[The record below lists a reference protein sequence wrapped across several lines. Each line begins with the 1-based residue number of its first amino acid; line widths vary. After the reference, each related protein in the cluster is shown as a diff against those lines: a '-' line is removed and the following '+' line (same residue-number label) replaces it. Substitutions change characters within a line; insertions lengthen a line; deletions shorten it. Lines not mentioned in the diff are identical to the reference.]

1 MSSIICLL
9 LGLILGSGLC
19 YLAFNQVLTAKD
31 DIIEDYKKGIELH
44 NQRELKLIYINQS
57 TKDYVKQQQDILKT
71 VPIKVKEITDEA
83 SLQAGRYMA
92 LKDIEKT
99 IIQLEKNS
107 ESLVNKKCGVMLCL
121 ECLETSSVVKLLDL
135 SKNKI

>member
-83 SLQAGRYMA
+83 GLQAGRYMA

-107 ESLVNKKCGVMLCL
+107 ESLVNKK
-121 ECLETSSVVKLLDL
+121 
-135 SKNKI
+135 

>member
-71 VPIKVKEITDEA
+71 VPIKVKEVTEEA
-83 SLQAGRYMA
+83 SLQASRYMA

-107 ESLVNKKCGVMLCL
+107 ESLVNKK
-121 ECLETSSVVKLLDL
+121 
-135 SKNKI
+135 

>member
-19 YLAFNQVLTAKD
+19 YLAFNQVLTSKD
-31 DIIEDYKKGIELH
+31 DIIEDYKKGIEIH

-71 VPIKVKEITDEA
+71 VPIKAKEVTDEA

-107 ESLVNKKCGVMLCL
+107 ESLVNKK
-121 ECLETSSVVKLLDL
+121 
-135 SKNKI
+135 

>member
-31 DIIEDYKKGIELH
+31 DIIEDYKEGIEIH

-71 VPIKVKEITDEA
+71 VPIKVKEVPEEA

-107 ESLVNKKCGVMLCL
+107 ESLVNKK
-121 ECLETSSVVKLLDL
+121 
-135 SKNKI
+135 

>member
-83 SLQAGRYMA
+83 SLQADRYMT

-107 ESLVNKKCGVMLCL
+107 ESLVNKK
-121 ECLETSSVVKLLDL
+121 
-135 SKNKI
+135 

>member
-19 YLAFNQVLTAKD
+19 YLAFNQVLTSKD
-31 DIIEDYKKGIELH
+31 DIIDDYKKGIEIH

-71 VPIKVKEITDEA
+71 VPINVKEVTDEA

-107 ESLVNKKCGVMLCL
+107 ESLVNKK
-121 ECLETSSVVKLLDL
+121 
-135 SKNKI
+135 

>member
-44 NQRELKLIYINQS
+44 NQRELKLIYI
-57 TKDYVKQQQDILKT
+57 
-71 VPIKVKEITDEA
+71 
-83 SLQAGRYMA
+83 
-92 LKDIEKT
+92 
-99 IIQLEKNS
+99 
-107 ESLVNKKCGVMLCL
+107 
-121 ECLETSSVVKLLDL
+121 
-135 SKNKI
+135 

>member
-19 YLAFNQVLTAKD
+19 YLAFNQVLTSKD
-31 DIIEDYKKGIELH
+31 DIIDDYKKGIEIH

-83 SLQAGRYMA
+83 SLQAGKYMA

-107 ESLVNKKCGVMLCL
+107 ESLVNKK
-121 ECLETSSVVKLLDL
+121 
-135 SKNKI
+135 

>member
-19 YLAFNQVLTAKD
+19 YLAFNQVLTSKD
-31 DIIEDYKKGIELH
+31 DIIDDYKKGIEIH

-71 VPIKVKEITDEA
+71 VPIKVKKITDEA

-107 ESLVNKKCGVMLCL
+107 ESLVNKK
-121 ECLETSSVVKLLDL
+121 
-135 SKNKI
+135 

>member
-71 VPIKVKEITDEA
+71 VPIKVKETTDEA
-83 SLQAGRYMA
+83 SLQAGRYMT

-107 ESLVNKKCGVMLCL
+107 ESLVNKK
-121 ECLETSSVVKLLDL
+121 
-135 SKNKI
+135 

>member
-57 TKDYVKQQQDILKT
+57 TKDYVKQQLDITRK
-71 VPIKVKEITDEA
+71 KHQSEA
-83 SLQAGRYMA
+83 EPNKMDDYIAAGYYTA
-92 LKDIEKT
+92 LKDIERT
-99 IIQLEKNS
+99 ITQLEKNS
-107 ESLVNKKCGVMLCL
+107 ESLVNKK
-121 ECLETSSVVKLLDL
+121 
-135 SKNKI
+135 

>member
-71 VPIKVKEITDEA
+71 VPIKVKEATEEA

-107 ESLVNKKCGVMLCL
+107 ESLVNKK
-121 ECLETSSVVKLLDL
+121 
-135 SKNKI
+135 

>member
-71 VPIKVKEITDEA
+71 VPIKVKEIADEA
-83 SLQAGRYMA
+83 SLQAGRYMT

-107 ESLVNKKCGVMLCL
+107 ESLVNKK
-121 ECLETSSVVKLLDL
+121 
-135 SKNKI
+135 

>member
-31 DIIEDYKKGIELH
+31 DIIEDYKKGIELY

-71 VPIKVKEITDEA
+71 VPIKVKEITDKA

-107 ESLVNKKCGVMLCL
+107 ESLVNKK
-121 ECLETSSVVKLLDL
+121 
-135 SKNKI
+135 

>member
-83 SLQAGRYMA
+83 SLQAGRYMT
-92 LKDIEKT
+92 LKDIEKNYYS
-99 IIQLEKNS
+99 IRKELRK
-107 ESLVNKKCGVMLCL
+107 
-121 ECLETSSVVKLLDL
+121 L
-135 SKNKI
+135 SK

>member
-19 YLAFNQVLTAKD
+19 YLAFNQVLTVKD

-71 VPIKVKEITDEA
+71 VPIKVKEVTEEA
-83 SLQAGRYMA
+83 SSQAGRYMA

-107 ESLVNKKCGVMLCL
+107 ESLVNKK
-121 ECLETSSVVKLLDL
+121 
-135 SKNKI
+135 

>member
-19 YLAFNQVLTAKD
+19 YLAFNQVLTSKD
-31 DIIEDYKKGIELH
+31 DIIDDYKKGIEIH

-71 VPIKVKEITDEA
+71 VPIKVKEITDET
-83 SLQAGRYMA
+83 SLQTGRYMA

-107 ESLVNKKCGVMLCL
+107 ESLVNKK
-121 ECLETSSVVKLLDL
+121 
-135 SKNKI
+135 

>member
-19 YLAFNQVLTAKD
+19 YLAFNQVLTSKD
-31 DIIEDYKKGIELH
+31 DIIDDYKKGIEIH

-83 SLQAGRYMA
+83 SLQAGRYMT

-107 ESLVNKKCGVMLCL
+107 E
-121 ECLETSSVVKLLDL
+121 DL
-135 SKNKI
+135 ITKE

>member
-71 VPIKVKEITDEA
+71 VPIKVKEL
-83 SLQAGRYMA
+83 LQTKLVYK
-92 LKDIEKT
+92 LVDI
-99 IIQLEKNS
+99 
-107 ESLVNKKCGVMLCL
+107 
-121 ECLETSSVVKLLDL
+121 
-135 SKNKI
+135 

>member
-44 NQRELKLIYINQS
+44 NQRELKLIYI
-57 TKDYVKQQQDILKT
+57 KDYVKQQQDILKT

-83 SLQAGRYMA
+83 SLQAGRYMT

-107 ESLVNKKCGVMLCL
+107 ESLVNKK
-121 ECLETSSVVKLLDL
+121 
-135 SKNKI
+135 

>member
-19 YLAFNQVLTAKD
+19 YLAFNQVLTSKD

-83 SLQAGRYMA
+83 SLQADRYMA

-107 ESLVNKKCGVMLCL
+107 ESLVNKK
-121 ECLETSSVVKLLDL
+121 
-135 SKNKI
+135 

>member
-19 YLAFNQVLTAKD
+19 YLAFNQVLTSKD
-31 DIIEDYKKGIELH
+31 DIIDDYKKGIEIH

-57 TKDYVKQQQDILKT
+57 TKDYVKQQQDILKI
-71 VPIKVKEITDEA
+71 VPIKVEEITDVA

-92 LKDIEKT
+92 LKDIEKA

-107 ESLVNKKCGVMLCL
+107 ESLVDKK
-121 ECLETSSVVKLLDL
+121 
-135 SKNKI
+135 

>member
-71 VPIKVKEITDEA
+71 VPIKVKEFTDEA

-107 ESLVNKKCGVMLCL
+107 ESLVNKK
-121 ECLETSSVVKLLDL
+121 
-135 SKNKI
+135 

>member
-83 SLQAGRYMA
+83 SLQSGRYMT

-107 ESLVNKKCGVMLCL
+107 ESLVNKK
-121 ECLETSSVVKLLDL
+121 
-135 SKNKI
+135 